1 MLFLLHA
8 WTTPW
13 LSSWSSWA
21 ARVGRREAGRRPQGG
36 REERGDAHELL
47 TSSCDDGQ
55 ARLVHTV
62 VYYIRVAK
70 RSESRRASKLSVLL
84 GGGGE
89 HLGVAFYRPEEGG
102 LAGEHS
108 NSPSMVALQRALAC
122 ERRLL
127 VTTVALRRWSVQEE

>member
-1 MLFLLHA
+1 M
-8 WTTPW
+8 
-13 LSSWSSWA
+13 
-21 ARVGRREAGRRPQGG
+21 
-36 REERGDAHELL
+36 L
-47 TSSCDDGQ
+47 TSSYDDGQ
-55 ARLVHTV
+55 ARLVHTA
-62 VYYIRVAK
+62 VYGICVAK

-108 NSPSMVALQRALAC
+108 NSPSMAALQRASAC

-127 VTTVALRRWSVQEE
+127 TTTVVLRRWSCAWTMKFFHSCRYAAPWRASDRSSSRVARHHKAA